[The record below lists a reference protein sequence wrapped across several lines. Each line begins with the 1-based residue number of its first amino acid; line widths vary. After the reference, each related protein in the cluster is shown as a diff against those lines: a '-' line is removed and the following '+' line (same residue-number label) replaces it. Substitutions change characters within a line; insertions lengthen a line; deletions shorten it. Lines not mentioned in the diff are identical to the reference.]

1 MIAMW
6 PDLRDKRVL
15 DAGCGPGVYA
25 ELLLARGAKITAV
38 DVSDRMLELARN
50 RVGKDVDFRLVDLT
64 QPLVMFPD
72 QTFDFINAPLCLDYI
87 EDWRSLF
94 AEFKRIL
101 KPGGLFQFSCGH
113 PAFDA
118 EYYDTNKY
126 FSIEQVKCTWRGFGK
141 VVVMPSY
148 RRSLQEMLMPL
159 METGLALEKLVE
171 PLPTEEFR
179 QSDPKRFQSLM
190 HRPSFLCIQAK
201 RPS

>member
-1 MIAMW
+1 
-6 PDLRDKRVL
+6 
-15 DAGCGPGVYA
+15 
-25 ELLLARGAKITAV
+25 
-38 DVSDRMLELARN
+38 MLELARN

-72 QTFDFINAPLCLDYI
+72 QTFDFVNAPLCLDYI

-94 AEFKRIL
+94 AEFKRVL

-126 FSIEQVKCTWRGFGK
+126 FSVEQVKCTWRGFGK

-179 QSDPKRFQSLM
+179 LSDPKRFQSLM
-190 HRPSFLCIQAK
+190 HRPSFLCVQAK

>member
-1 MIAMW
+1 
-6 PDLRDKRVL
+6 
-15 DAGCGPGVYA
+15 
-25 ELLLARGAKITAV
+25 
-38 DVSDRMLELARN
+38 MLELARN
-50 RVGKDVDFRLVDLT
+50 RVGKEVDFRLVDLT

-72 QTFDFINAPLCLDYI
+72 QTFDFVNAPLCLDYI

-94 AEFKRIL
+94 AEFKRVL

-126 FSIEQVKCTWRGFGK
+126 FSVEQVKCTWRGFGK

-179 QSDPKRFQSLM
+179 LSDPKRFQSLM
-190 HRPSFLCIQAK
+190 HRPSFLCVQAK
-201 RPS
+201 KV